1 MSLPFH
7 GSVAV
12 LVAVGAPPADD
23 PWMGIHVYATWGR
36 HRDVRAAVSSTA
48 VHRKA
53 DAVTTV
59 RNSPC
64 YGTPGLLHATS
75 MAQLASSSPTPRA
88 LASTSPN
95 PTGSGSFTPRKE
107 FLTQQR
113 VISTFSLL
121 ALSSANL
128 VRLYNFPSS
137 VISALRRVFDHQ
149 DLIISVRED
158 NRKDFLE
165 FCLDRRPWASPKSV
179 ETEELFIAMLT
190 AILQCG
196 YSFLSTIDYGR
207 EPDDRLAIAFS
218 RPDSVLPP
226 GVPASVSAV
235 TLAQP
240 LRALFAVSFVSTN
253 ILRVVNPPLQT
264 TPAILASVRSA
275 WPRGVVS
282 EKKFGDAT
290 YQFKLKGYK
299 IFQENTLA
307 VDSLQQILSLLGT
320 LDKNAFTLLTSVT
333 MSSRSRKQ
341 DLWIFTG
348 PPADLPTHDSPQS
361 SPGTLSV
368 ELRGDNAVYGG
379 QTSIEKLA
387 PIASSYRVGNSAPTT
402 SSPLKPSTLL
412 AHKAPGKMLRKASPK
427 VNIPLAY
434 LSDDSATNSPVDNKQ
449 HPFSSSMGS
458 VDMTGVGTS
467 RGKGGERLSQSPD
480 VLLMTAGIP
489 PYAHA
494 QNYLYGTNPWQN
506 MPLTHPAT
514 SPNYLAGRAS
524 TGFATSPTPENV
536 PASHSSGPSYDLPS
550 SQPQPSPS
558 SQQVLE
564 QGNDDDAASPAPPSQ
579 VEGQSPL
586 TRPDSQDYFGNAQLL
601 EQGQSMFKDVPII
614 TLDIPRTPTP
624 PLLTAGVFRDSAFS
638 STTAYTGRDFEPQR
652 GTLAEIKEE
661 EDEGNRE
668 REHLQEY
675 FQRKPR
681 EHAPIGPM
689 FPGAWG
695 PTPKDE
701 RRYDDVVPNML
712 PPTIQER
719 PSQELDELAHASRN
733 DRAHARP
740 TPSPIYAAHVPSRM
754 GEVGSEA
761 DSSRSRGN
769 EAGSMT
775 ASSNNAPSSTRS
787 GTLGT
792 LASSKRPGPTR
803 RDTDDSGWV
812 VVNINAGP
820 RGDQDNKGKTRH
832 AQSASPDP
840 ARRTRLPTSPP
851 STNSRPSAH
860 TRSSSDSRVPRSQ
873 GTTKDAGAMSSMHP
887 AAKAIV
893 IIDAVGAKEKE
904 HEKSQ
909 SGSGFKRLFQ
919 RGRDK
924 GQSAQATQAPA
935 RPSDPSR
942 RLNRPQGG
950 GVTTKRPAQEG
961 ADRTTE
967 RRKSPPATTRR

>member
-299 IFQENTLA
+299 SAYGLA
-307 VDSLQQILSLLGT
+307 LLS
-320 LDKNAFTLLTSVT
+320 
-333 MSSRSRKQ
+333 M
-341 DLWIFTG
+341 
-348 PPADLPTHDSPQS
+348 
-361 SPGTLSV
+361 
-368 ELRGDNAVYGG
+368 
-379 QTSIEKLA
+379 
-387 PIASSYRVGNSAPTT
+387 
-402 SSPLKPSTLL
+402 
-412 AHKAPGKMLRKASPK
+412 
-427 VNIPLAY
+427 
-434 LSDDSATNSPVDNKQ
+434 
-449 HPFSSSMGS
+449 
-458 VDMTGVGTS
+458 
-467 RGKGGERLSQSPD
+467 
-480 VLLMTAGIP
+480 
-489 PYAHA
+489 
-494 QNYLYGTNPWQN
+494 
-506 MPLTHPAT
+506 
-514 SPNYLAGRAS
+514 
-524 TGFATSPTPENV
+524 
-536 PASHSSGPSYDLPS
+536 
-550 SQPQPSPS
+550 
-558 SQQVLE
+558 
-564 QGNDDDAASPAPPSQ
+564 
-579 VEGQSPL
+579 
-586 TRPDSQDYFGNAQLL
+586 
-601 EQGQSMFKDVPII
+601 
-614 TLDIPRTPTP
+614 
-624 PLLTAGVFRDSAFS
+624 
-638 STTAYTGRDFEPQR
+638 
-652 GTLAEIKEE
+652 
-661 EDEGNRE
+661 
-668 REHLQEY
+668 
-675 FQRKPR
+675 
-681 EHAPIGPM
+681 
-689 FPGAWG
+689 
-695 PTPKDE
+695 
-701 RRYDDVVPNML
+701 
-712 PPTIQER
+712 
-719 PSQELDELAHASRN
+719 
-733 DRAHARP
+733 
-740 TPSPIYAAHVPSRM
+740 
-754 GEVGSEA
+754 
-761 DSSRSRGN
+761 
-769 EAGSMT
+769 
-775 ASSNNAPSSTRS
+775 
-787 GTLGT
+787 
-792 LASSKRPGPTR
+792 
-803 RDTDDSGWV
+803 
-812 VVNINAGP
+812 
-820 RGDQDNKGKTRH
+820 
-832 AQSASPDP
+832 
-840 ARRTRLPTSPP
+840 
-851 STNSRPSAH
+851 
-860 TRSSSDSRVPRSQ
+860 
-873 GTTKDAGAMSSMHP
+873 
-887 AAKAIV
+887 
-893 IIDAVGAKEKE
+893 
-904 HEKSQ
+904 
-909 SGSGFKRLFQ
+909 
-919 RGRDK
+919 
-924 GQSAQATQAPA
+924 
-935 RPSDPSR
+935 
-942 RLNRPQGG
+942 
-950 GVTTKRPAQEG
+950 
-961 ADRTTE
+961 
-967 RRKSPPATTRR
+967 